1 MTDQEKV
8 IKGLEYHFKESSIGK
23 TYFGC
28 PYCGDNP
35 CEAQLIADAIALL
48 KEPEEETTFVY
59 DEYTL
64 PMCKKCG
71 FHPFAGYIPTIKWMK
86 ERGYMK
92 CPKCGRTVKW
102 ND

>member
-1 MTDQEKV
+1 MPDREKV
-8 IKGLEYHFKESSIGK
+8 INGLREMSCRATWKDIDRIRHKFQPII
-23 TYFGC
+23 
-28 PYCGDNP
+28 N
-35 CEAQLIADAIALL
+35 DALALL
-48 KEPEEETTFVY
+48 KEQEEETTFVY

-64 PMCKKCG
+64 PTCEKCG

-102 ND
+102 K